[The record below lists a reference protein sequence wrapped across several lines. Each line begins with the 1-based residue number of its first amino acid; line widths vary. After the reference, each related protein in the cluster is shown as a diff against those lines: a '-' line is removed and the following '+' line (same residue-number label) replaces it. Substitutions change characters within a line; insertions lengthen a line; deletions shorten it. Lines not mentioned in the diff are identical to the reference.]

1 MAVSTRIVAMSV
13 CIEIVGGD
21 EILWSGTSRFRIFT
35 AKTCILFTTSK
46 FFGGHLVRILARH
59 VTNLYRRMLPSAAK
73 GVSGA
78 MPPRK
83 GNGAI
88 PMKLTL
94 RTLLAWRDRVLPEQD
109 HNELDQ
115 KVAAT
120 ELAQKLEQKIREV
133 LAKAELPAAQV
144 HGRGLAAS
152 ANSVAEFLDNALD
165 PELLGPFEKN
175 CVDSDVQL
183 CEVAECHHLLAGMA
197 GQPELTAVL
206 NEEERRRLGEAIK
219 RHSEQL
225 AAETEH
231 AIDVAN
237 ARAVRAELDAIE
249 QGRGDSVGEP
259 TTGRTPRR
267 RSRGPV
273 VAAAVAVALLMLLVV
288 ILGVQLA
295 QSGRTNSEQQLAV
308 RPPVADVVPAAVA
321 EPPVAVVDESASPAA
336 AVGLG
341 EQAAP
346 PAAAVDQPLVVQP
359 EVAEQPEMAVATTSP
374 AEADVADLPATGAP
388 PPPTVASMANRPQVP
403 QGTAMAIAATTPPM
417 TPQPAAAA
425 SVAGPNAVAPTTI
438 AAAFPEAE
446 ATPPVLGFL
455 DNDAIVGSGFVLHR
469 TSAADPAE
477 LDGWQCLPAG
487 SQLSVYDEVL
497 VPPGLSPSFSIGSVQ
512 VQMRP
517 RTHAIL
523 KIDSAGMPRIELLDG
538 SLIIRSSEKAAEL
551 GLTAG
556 GLKGVI
562 LSGLLGGIA
571 VDVTRLTDSELAAR
585 QTTQALVA
593 RMVPLAQPINWRQTQ
608 ASGLP
613 PRVLLRG
620 LEVAAELQPLE
631 LVEWSEMSPLTATR
645 QAITELPDWA
655 TPLRRISS
663 LEKDASEALVEA
675 VTRGEPLQKSLIE
688 LSVDRRIE
696 NRMMAVETLAL
707 VGHFD
712 ELVELLREPP
722 PNGPAAGRWEQLEGQ
737 TVPLAFSDP
746 ELAPVLE
753 KAFRDQLEATQAL
766 TAIGLARRNLPAPS
780 ADDLTRQLI
789 DLLESEELMLRRY
802 AYAWLCE
809 RFRLEPMELIQYR
822 ADWPAEQLRD
832 GADWWRNR
840 LKKGLL
846 QPQQPGSS
854 EGSGGQ

>member
-1 MAVSTRIVAMSV
+1 MS
-13 CIEIVGGD
+13 
-21 EILWSGTSRFRIFT
+21 LIFQEE
-35 AKTCILFTTSK
+35 
-46 FFGGHLVRILARH
+46 
-59 VTNLYRRMLPSAAK
+59 AASDVK
-73 GVSGA
+73 GLDAGPT
-78 MPPRK
+78 PPVK
-83 GNGAI
+83 GNGAM

-109 HNELDQ
+109 HTELDQ

-120 ELAQKLEQKIREV
+120 ELAQKLEQKIRDV
-133 LAKAELPAAQV
+133 LAKTELPAAQV

-197 GQPELTAVL
+197 GQPELTTEL

-249 QGRGDSVGEP
+249 QGAVNSVGEP
-259 TTGRTPRR
+259 QTSRTPRR

-273 VAAAVAVALLMLLVV
+273 VAAAVAVALLLLLVV

-295 QSGRTNSEQQLAV
+295 QSGRTNREQQLAA
-308 RPPVADVVPAAVA
+308 RPPVADDVPALVA
-321 EPPVAVVDESASPAA
+321 EPPAAVVDKP
-336 AVGLG
+336 
-341 EQAAP
+341 AP
-346 PAAAVDQPLVVQP
+346 PAAVVGSDDQAGPPAAEVEQSLVAQP
-359 EVAEQPEMAVATTSP
+359 EATEQPKMAATTTSP
-374 AEADVADLPATGAP
+374 AEANLPDSPAAAAP
-388 PPPTVASMANRPQVP
+388 PPPPAVASMADRPQVP
-403 QGTAMAIAATTPPM
+403 QGTAMAIAATAPPPM
-417 TPQPAAAA
+417 APQPAASA
-425 SVAGPNAVAPTTI
+425 SVAGQTAVTPTTI
-438 AAAFPEAE
+438 PSAFPEAE
-446 ATPPVLGFL
+446 ASPPVLGFL

-469 TSAADPAE
+469 TPATDPAE
-477 LDGWQCLPAG
+477 LDGWQCLTAG
-487 SQLSVYDEVL
+487 SQLSVQDEVM

-517 RTHAIL
+517 RTHAVL
-523 KIDSAGMPRIELLDG
+523 KIDSAGMPRVELLAG
-538 SLIIRSSEKAAEL
+538 SLTIRSSEKAAQL
-551 GLTAG
+551 GLAAG
-556 GLKGVI
+556 GLNGVI
-562 LSGLLGGIA
+562 LSGLLGGVA
-571 VDVTRLTDSELAAR
+571 VDVSRLPDSELAAR

-593 RMVPLAQPINWRQTQ
+593 RLVPLTQPINWRQTQ

-620 LEVAAELQPLE
+620 LEAEAELRPLE
-631 LVEWSEMSPLTATR
+631 LVQWSETSPLTATR

-663 LEKDASEALVEA
+663 LDKDASEALVEA
-675 VTRGEPLQKSLIE
+675 VTQGEPLLKSLIE

-707 VGHFD
+707 VGHYD

-737 TVPLAFSDP
+737 TVPVAFSDP
-746 ELAPVLE
+746 TLARVLE
-753 KAFRDQLEATQAL
+753 KAFRDHLEATQAL
-766 TAIGLARRNLPAPS
+766 AAIGLARRNLPATS

-789 DLLESEELMLRRY
+789 DLLENEELMLRRY

-809 RFRLEPMELIQYR
+809 RFQLEPMELIQYR
-822 ADWPAEQLRD
+822 ADWPAEQRRD

-840 LKKGLL
+840 LEKGLL
-846 QPQQPGSS
+846 LPQQTGSS
-854 EGSGGQ
+854 GVSSGQ

>member
-1 MAVSTRIVAMSV
+1 
-13 CIEIVGGD
+13 
-21 EILWSGTSRFRIFT
+21 
-35 AKTCILFTTSK
+35 
-46 FFGGHLVRILARH
+46 
-59 VTNLYRRMLPSAAK
+59 
-73 GVSGA
+73 
-78 MPPRK
+78 
-83 GNGAI
+83 
-88 PMKLTL
+88 MKLTL

-109 HNELDQ
+109 HKELDQ

-120 ELAQKLEQKIREV
+120 ELAQKLEQRIREV

-197 GQPELTAVL
+197 GQPELTTEL

-249 QGRGDSVGEP
+249 HGAADSFGEP
-259 TTGRTPRR
+259 QTERTPRR
-267 RSRGPV
+267 RSRGAV
-273 VAAAVAVALLMLLVV
+273 VAAAAAVALLLLLVV

-295 QSGRTNSEQQLAV
+295 RSGRANREQQLAV
-308 RPPVADVVPAAVA
+308 RPPVADAVPAVAA
-321 EPPVAVVDESASPAA
+321 EPPAAVVDEPAPAA
-336 AVGLG
+336 AVVGPDDP
-341 EQAAP
+341 AVP
-346 PAAAVDQPLVVQP
+346 PVAAVDQPLVAQP
-359 EVAEQPEMAVATTSP
+359 EATEQPEMAVATTNP
-374 AEADVADLPATGAP
+374 AEAAPATAPAAGAP
-388 PPPTVASMANRPQVP
+388 PPPAVASMADRPQVP
-403 QGTAMAIAATTPPM
+403 QGTAMAIAAPAPAPM
-417 TPQPAAAA
+417 TPQPAAST
-425 SVAGPNAVAPTTI
+425 SVAVPAAVAPTTI
-438 AAAFPEAE
+438 TSAIPEAAAS
-446 ATPPVLGFL
+446 PPVLGFL

-469 TSAADPAE
+469 NSATDPAE

-487 SQLSVYDEVL
+487 SQLAVQDEVM

-517 RTHAIL
+517 RTHAIF
-523 KIDSAGMPRIELLDG
+523 KIDSAGMPRVELLAG
-538 SLIIRSSEKAAEL
+538 SLTIRSSEKAAQL
-551 GLTAG
+551 GLAAG
-556 GLKGVI
+556 GLNGVI
-562 LSGLLGGIA
+562 LSGLLGGVA
-571 VDVTRLTDSELAAR
+571 VDVTRLPDSELAAR
-585 QTTQALVA
+585 QTTQTLVA
-593 RMVPLAQPINWRQTQ
+593 RLVPLAQPINWRQTR
-608 ASGLP
+608 ATGLP
-613 PRVLLRG
+613 SRVPLRG
-620 LEVAAELQPLE
+620 LEAEAELRPLE
-631 LVEWSEMSPLTATR
+631 LVEWSETSPLTATR

-675 VTRGEPLQKSLIE
+675 VTRGDPLLKSLIE

-722 PNGPAAGRWEQLEGQ
+722 PTGPAAGGWEQLEGQ

-746 ELAPVLE
+746 ELARVLE

-766 TAIGLARRNLPAPS
+766 TAIGLARRKLPATS

-789 DLLESEELMLRRY
+789 DLLENEELMLRRY

-809 RFRLEPMELIQYR
+809 RFQLEPMELIQYR
-822 ADWPAEQLRD
+822 ADWPAEQRRD

-840 LKKGLL
+840 LEKGLL
-846 QPQQPGSS
+846 MPQQPGSS
-854 EGSGGQ
+854 GVSGEQ

>member
-1 MAVSTRIVAMSV
+1 
-13 CIEIVGGD
+13 
-21 EILWSGTSRFRIFT
+21 
-35 AKTCILFTTSK
+35 
-46 FFGGHLVRILARH
+46 
-59 VTNLYRRMLPSAAK
+59 
-73 GVSGA
+73 
-78 MPPRK
+78 
-83 GNGAI
+83 
-88 PMKLTL
+88 
-94 RTLLAWRDRVLPEQD
+94 
-109 HNELDQ
+109 
-115 KVAAT
+115 
-120 ELAQKLEQKIREV
+120 
-133 LAKAELPAAQV
+133 
-144 HGRGLAAS
+144 
-152 ANSVAEFLDNALD
+152 
-165 PELLGPFEKN
+165 
-175 CVDSDVQL
+175 
-183 CEVAECHHLLAGMA
+183 
-197 GQPELTAVL
+197 
-206 NEEERRRLGEAIK
+206 
-219 RHSEQL
+219 
-225 AAETEH
+225 
-231 AIDVAN
+231 
-237 ARAVRAELDAIE
+237 
-249 QGRGDSVGEP
+249 
-259 TTGRTPRR
+259 
-267 RSRGPV
+267 
-273 VAAAVAVALLMLLVV
+273 
-288 ILGVQLA
+288 
-295 QSGRTNSEQQLAV
+295 
-308 RPPVADVVPAAVA
+308 
-321 EPPVAVVDESASPAA
+321 
-336 AVGLG
+336 
-341 EQAAP
+341 
-346 PAAAVDQPLVVQP
+346 
-359 EVAEQPEMAVATTSP
+359 
-374 AEADVADLPATGAP
+374 
-388 PPPTVASMANRPQVP
+388 
-403 QGTAMAIAATTPPM
+403 
-417 TPQPAAAA
+417 
-425 SVAGPNAVAPTTI
+425 VAGPNAVAPTTI

-446 ATPPVLGFL
+446 ATLPVLGFL

-562 LSGLLGGIA
+562 LSGLLGGVA
-571 VDVTRLTDSELAAR
+571 VDVSRLPDSELAAR
-585 QTTQALVA
+585 QTTQALVV
-593 RMVPLAQPINWRQTQ
+593 RLVPLAQPINWRQTQ

-620 LEVAAELQPLE
+620 LEVAAELRPLE

-696 NRMMAVETLAL
+696 NRMVAVETLAL